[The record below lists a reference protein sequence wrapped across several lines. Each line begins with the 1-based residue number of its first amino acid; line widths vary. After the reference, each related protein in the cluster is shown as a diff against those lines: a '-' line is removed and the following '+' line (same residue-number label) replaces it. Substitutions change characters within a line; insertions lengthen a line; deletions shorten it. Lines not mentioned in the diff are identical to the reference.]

1 MKRILMA
8 DDHAIVRKGLQETL
22 EDELGKVTFGAA
34 ENSQQV
40 LDLIWNQKWDLVI
53 LDINMEGRSGLDV
66 LAEIPK
72 PRPKLPVLILSMY
85 PVSEFAV
92 RALKLGAAGY

>member
-22 EDELGKVTFGAA
+22 EEELGKVTFGAA
-34 ENSQQV
+34 ENRQQV
-40 LDLIWNQKWDLVI
+40 LDKVWNEKTDLVI
-53 LDINMEGRSGLDV
+53 LNINMEGRSGLDV
-66 LAEIPK
+66 RGEIHK
-72 PRPKLPVLILSMY
+72 ARPKLPVLILSMY

-92 RALKLGAAGY
+92 RALKLGAS